1 MAKAEPSL
9 EGKRAEDE
17 KVWNML
23 IRKAAVIGAGTMG
36 CGIATHLANAGVPC
50 LLLDIVPE
58 GEGERSRIAS
68 DAIGRALKSR
78 PPSFMDPSDSSL
90 LSAGNIEDD
99 LEALGECDWIIEA
112 VTEDLDV
119 KRGIYERIA
128 PHRRAGSIISS
139 NTSGISLGLLTEG
152 LDEDFRSSFLVTHFF
167 NPPRYMYL
175 LELVRGPDT
184 SEEIFSAVREFAQK
198 RLGKG
203 VVECKDTPNFIANR
217 IGVLCM
223 GASCVYQEETGLSI
237 EEIDAITGPVIGR
250 PKTAT
255 FKLHDLVG
263 IDVALM
269 VMNNVYD
276 QVPDDE
282 SRKLFQAPAFL
293 QRMVE
298 EGKLGRK
305 SGGGFYRKEGKEIL
319 VLDLDSFEYR
329 QAKEVSFPSLD
340 RAREAKGLAEKIQA
354 LTGGGDQASAYLWK
368 LLSET
373 MLYSARRI
381 PEICDDILSVDRALR
396 WGFNWQLGPFELWDS
411 LGVKATAER
420 LEKEGREVPEL
431 VTGLLSSG
439 NESFYSARGKG
450 AERRVSVYVPASG
463 TLKTIDDRPGII
475 LLDDVR
481 MRSEPLRTNP
491 SASVLDIG
499 EGVLCVEFHSK
510 MNTISGETLEMI
522 REGVDLAE
530 RDGYAGLVIGNQGAN
545 FSLGANIKELAES
558 AVAKDWKAIDR
569 MIRDFHETVLRVRYS
584 AIPVAGVVQGMALG
598 GGCEIPLA
606 CDAIQAAAETYI
618 GLVELGVGLI
628 PAGGGTREMACRA
641 VEAVPEGYPV
651 DSFGFLMRYFENI
664 AMAKTS
670 GSAVEARQLGYL
682 RPIDGISMNRD
693 RALCDART
701 RVLAMAA
708 QGYRPPAPRESVKV
722 AGEAGIAELLILLS
736 QYSGGGFIS
745 EYDEFLAGRFAYVL
759 CGGNIDGEF
768 SVTERYL
775 LDLEREVFL
784 GLLGEQKTIDRI
796 THTLKTGKPL
806 RN

>member
-1 MAKAEPSL
+1 
-9 EGKRAEDE
+9 
-17 KVWNML
+17 ML

-50 LLLDIVPE
+50 LLLDIVPD

-68 DAIGRALKSR
+68 DAIAGALKSR
-78 PPSFMDPSDSSL
+78 PASFMDPSSAAL
-90 LSAGNIEDD
+90 LTAGNIEDD
-99 LEALGECDWIIEA
+99 LGALEDCDWIIEA
-112 VTEDLDV
+112 VTENLLV
-119 KRGIYERIA
+119 KRDIYSRIA
-128 PHRRAGSIISS
+128 SHRRPGSIVSS
-139 NTSGISLGLLTEG
+139 NTSGISLGLLVEG
-152 LDEDFRSSFLVTHFF
+152 FDEDFRSSFLVTHFF

-184 SEEIFSAVREFAQK
+184 SEEVFSTVRDFAEV

-269 VMNNVYD
+269 VMKNVYD
-276 QVPDDE
+276 LVPDDE
-282 SRKLFQAPAFL
+282 SRELFKAPAFL
-293 QRMVE
+293 QRMVD
-298 EGKLGRK
+298 EGRLGRK
-305 SGGGFYRKEGKEIL
+305 SGGGFYRKEGKDIL
-319 VLDLDSFEYR
+319 VLDLESFEYR
-329 QAKEVSFPSLD
+329 EAREVSFPSLES
-340 RAREAKGLAEKIQA
+340 AREAKGLPAKIQA
-354 LTGGGDQASAYLWK
+354 LVSGDDPASVYVWK

-373 MLYSARRI
+373 MLYSARRV
-381 PEICDDILSVDRALR
+381 PEICDDLVSVDRALR
-396 WGFNWQLGPFELWDS
+396 WGFNWELGPFELWDA
-411 LGVKATAER
+411 LGVRATVER
-420 LEKEGREVPEL
+420 LEEEGREVPAL
-431 VTGLLSSG
+431 VEALLSG
-439 NESFYSARGKG
+439 GKDRFYSVAGEG
-450 AERRVSVYVPASG
+450 AGRRRSVFGPGGG
-463 TLKTIDDRPGII
+463 TLETIEDRAGII
-475 LLDDVR
+475 LLDNVR
-481 MRSEPLRTNP
+481 MRGEPLESNP

-510 MNTISGETLEMI
+510 MNTISGATLELV
-522 REGVDLAE
+522 RRGVDAAE
-530 RDGYAGLVIGNQGAN
+530 QGGYAGLVIGNQAPN
-545 FSLGANIKELAES
+545 FSVGANIKELAS
-558 AVAKDWKAIDR
+558 AALEKDWKTIEG
-569 MIRDFHETVLRVRYS
+569 MIRGFHATALKLRYS
-584 AIPVAGVVQGMALG
+584 SIPVVCAVQGMALG

-641 VEAVPEGYPV
+641 AEAVPPGYPV

-670 GSAVEARQLGYL
+670 GSAAEARQLGYL
-682 RPIDGISMNRD
+682 RPVDGISMNRD

-701 RVLAMAA
+701 RVLAIAA
-708 QGYRPPAPRESVKV
+708 EGYRPPCPRHSVKV
-722 AGEAGIAELLILLS
+722 AGGPGIAELQILLS

-745 EYDEFLAGRFAYVL
+745 EYDEFLAGRFAYAL
-759 CGGNIDGEF
+759 CGGNIDAEF
-768 SVTERYL
+768 PVSEQYL
-775 LDLEREVFL
+775 LDLECEVFL
-784 GLLGEQKTIDRI
+784 GLLGEQKTLDRI
-796 THTLKTGKPL
+796 SHTLKTGKPL

>member
-1 MAKAEPSL
+1 MARAGPSPK
-9 EGKRAEDE
+9 GKRAEDE
-17 KVWNML
+17 KAWNML

-50 LLLDIVPE
+50 LLLDVVPE
-58 GEGERSRIAS
+58 GEGERSRIAT

-203 VVECKDTPNFIANR
+203 IVECKDTPNFIANR

-693 RALCDART
+693 RTLCDART

-768 SVTERYL
+768 PVTERYL

>member
-1 MAKAEPSL
+1 
-9 EGKRAEDE
+9 
-17 KVWNML
+17 ML

-50 LLLDIVPE
+50 LLLDIVPD

-68 DAIGRALKSR
+68 DAISGALKSR
-78 PPSFMDPSDSSL
+78 PASFMDPSSAAL
-90 LSAGNIEDD
+90 LTAGNIEDD
-99 LEALGECDWIIEA
+99 LGALEDCDWIIEA
-112 VTEDLDV
+112 VTENLQV
-119 KRGIYERIA
+119 KRDIYSRIA
-128 PHRRAGSIISS
+128 SHRRPGSIVSS
-139 NTSGISLGLLTEG
+139 NTSGISLGLLVEG
-152 LDEDFRSSFLVTHFF
+152 FDEDFRSSFLVTHFF

-184 SEEIFSAVREFAQK
+184 SEEVFSTVRDFAEV

-269 VMNNVYD
+269 VMKNVYD
-276 QVPDDE
+276 LVPDDE
-282 SRKLFQAPAFL
+282 SRELFKAPAFL
-293 QRMVE
+293 QRMVD
-298 EGKLGRK
+298 EGRLGRK
-305 SGGGFYRKEGKEIL
+305 SGGGFYRKEGKDIL
-319 VLDLDSFEYR
+319 VLDLESFEYR
-329 QAKEVSFPSLD
+329 EAREVSFPSLES
-340 RAREAKGLAEKIQA
+340 AREAKGLPAKIQA
-354 LTGGGDQASAYLWK
+354 LVSGDDPASVYVWK

-373 MLYSARRI
+373 MLYSARRV
-381 PEICDDILSVDRALR
+381 PEICDDLVSVDRALR
-396 WGFNWQLGPFELWDS
+396 LGFNWELGPFELWDA
-411 LGVKATAER
+411 LGVRATVER
-420 LEKEGREVPEL
+420 LEEEGREVPAL
-431 VTGLLSSG
+431 VEALLSG
-439 NESFYSARGKG
+439 GKDRFYSVAGEG
-450 AERRVSVYVPASG
+450 AGRRRSVFVPGGG
-463 TLKTIDDRPGII
+463 TLETIEDRAGII
-475 LLDDVR
+475 LLDNVR
-481 MRSEPLRTNP
+481 MRGEPLESNP

-510 MNTISGETLEMI
+510 MNTISGATLELV
-522 REGVDLAE
+522 RRGVDAAE
-530 RDGYAGLVIGNQGAN
+530 QGGYAGLVIGNQAPN
-545 FSLGANIKELAES
+545 FSVGANIKELAS
-558 AVAKDWKAIDR
+558 AALEKDWKTIEG
-569 MIRDFHETVLRVRYS
+569 MIRGFHAPALKLRYS
-584 AIPVAGVVQGMALG
+584 SIPVVCAVQGMALG

-641 VEAVPEGYPV
+641 AEAVPPGYPV

-670 GSAVEARQLGYL
+670 GSAAEARQLGYL
-682 RPIDGISMNRD
+682 RPVDGISMNRD

-701 RVLAMAA
+701 RVLAIAA
-708 QGYRPPAPRESVKV
+708 EGYRPPCPRHSVKV
-722 AGEAGIAELLILLS
+722 AGGPGIAELQILLS
-736 QYSGGGFIS
+736 QYSGGGCIS
-745 EYDEFLAGRFAYVL
+745 EYDEFLAGRFAYAL
-759 CGGNIDGEF
+759 CGGNIDAEF
-768 SVTERYL
+768 PVSEQYL
-775 LDLEREVFL
+775 LDLECEVFL
-784 GLLGEQKTIDRI
+784 GLLGEQKTLDRI
-796 THTLKTGKPL
+796 SHTLKTGKPL

>member
-1 MAKAEPSL
+1 MARAEPSL

-17 KVWNML
+17 KAWNML

-58 GEGERSRIAS
+58 GEGERSRIAT

-152 LDEDFRSSFLVTHFF
+152 LDDDFRSSFLVTHFF

-255 FKLHDLVG
+255 FRLHDLVG

-269 VMNNVYD
+269 VMKNVYD
-276 QVPDDE
+276 LVPDDE
-282 SRKLFQAPAFL
+282 SRELFRAPAFL
-293 QRMVE
+293 QRMVD

-319 VLDLDSFEYR
+319 VLDLESFEYR
-329 QAKEVSFPSLD
+329 QAKEVSFSSLD
-340 RAREAKGLAEKIQA
+340 SARKEKELPAKIQA
-354 LTGGGDQASAYLWK
+354 LAGGEDQASVYVWK

-373 MLYSARRI
+373 MLYSARMV

-396 WGFNWQLGPFELWDS
+396 WGFNWQLGPFELWDA
-411 LGVKATAER
+411 LGVRATADR
-420 LEKEGREVPEL
+420 LEKEGREIPALVEEL
-431 VTGLLSSG
+431 LRGGSH
-439 NESFYSARGKG
+439 SFYSTAGEG
-450 AERRVSVYVPASG
+450 AKRRPSVFVPASRE
-463 TLKTIDDRPGII
+463 LEMIEDRPGVI

-481 MRSEPLRTNP
+481 MRSEPLRSNP
-491 SASVLDIG
+491 SASVLDLG

-522 REGVDLAE
+522 REGVDAAE
-530 RDGYAGLVIGNQGAN
+530 QEGCAGLIIGNQAPN
-545 FSLGANIKELAES
+545 FSLGANIKELAAA
-558 AVAKDWKAIDR
+558 AVEKDWKAIDR
-569 MIRDFHETVLRVRYS
+569 MIRDFHETVLKVRYS
-584 AIPVAGVVQGMALG
+584 SIPVVGVVQGMALG

-606 CDAIQAAAETYI
+606 CDAVQAAAETYI

-641 VEAVPEGYPV
+641 AEAVPPGYPV

-664 AMAKTS
+664 SMAKTS
-670 GSAVEARQLGYL
+670 GSAAEARQLGYL

-693 RALCDART
+693 RALLDART
-701 RVLAMAA
+701 RVLAMASH
-708 QGYRPPAPRESVKV
+708 GYRPPAPRESVKV
-722 AGEAGIAELLILLS
+722 AGEAGIAELRILLS
-736 QYSGGGFIS
+736 QYAGGGFIS
-745 EYDEFLAGRFAYVL
+745 EYDEFLAGRFAYAL

-768 SVTERYL
+768 PVSEHYL
-775 LDLEREVFL
+775 LELEREVFL

>member
-1 MAKAEPSL
+1 
-9 EGKRAEDE
+9 
-17 KVWNML
+17 ML

-50 LLLDIVPE
+50 LLLDIVPD

-68 DAIGRALKSR
+68 DAIAGALKSR
-78 PPSFMDPSDSSL
+78 PASFMDPSSAAL
-90 LSAGNIEDD
+90 LTAGNIEDD
-99 LEALGECDWIIEA
+99 LGALEDCDWIIEA
-112 VTEDLDV
+112 VTENLQV
-119 KRGIYERIA
+119 KRDIYSRIA
-128 PHRRAGSIISS
+128 SHRRPGSIVSS
-139 NTSGISLGLLTEG
+139 NTSGISLGLLVEG
-152 LDEDFRSSFLVTHFF
+152 FDEDFRSSFLVTHFF

-184 SEEIFSAVREFAQK
+184 SEEVFSTVRDFAEV

-269 VMNNVYD
+269 VMKNVYD
-276 QVPDDE
+276 LVPDDE
-282 SRKLFQAPAFL
+282 SRELFKAPAFL
-293 QRMVE
+293 QRLVD
-298 EGKLGRK
+298 EGRLGRK
-305 SGGGFYRKEGKEIL
+305 SGGGFYRKEGKDIL
-319 VLDLDSFEYR
+319 VLDLESFEYR
-329 QAKEVSFPSLD
+329 EAREVSFPSLES
-340 RAREAKGLAEKIQA
+340 AREAKGLPAKIQA
-354 LTGGGDQASAYLWK
+354 LVSGDDPASVYVWK

-373 MLYSARRI
+373 MLYSARRV
-381 PEICDDILSVDRALR
+381 PEICDDLVSVDRALR
-396 WGFNWQLGPFELWDS
+396 WGFNWELGPFELWDA
-411 LGVKATAER
+411 LGVRATVER
-420 LEKEGREVPEL
+420 LEEEGREVPAL
-431 VTGLLSSG
+431 VEALLSG
-439 NESFYSARGKG
+439 GKDRFYSVAGEG
-450 AERRVSVYVPASG
+450 ADRRRSVFVPGGG
-463 TLKTIDDRPGII
+463 TLETIEDRAGII
-475 LLDDVR
+475 LLDNVR
-481 MRSEPLRTNP
+481 MRGEPLESNP

-510 MNTISGETLEMI
+510 MNTISGATLELV
-522 REGVDLAE
+522 RRGVDAAE
-530 RDGYAGLVIGNQGAN
+530 QGGYAGLVIGNQAPN
-545 FSLGANIKELAES
+545 FSVGANIKELAS
-558 AVAKDWKAIDR
+558 AALEKDWKTIEG
-569 MIRDFHETVLRVRYS
+569 MIRGFHATALKLRYS
-584 AIPVAGVVQGMALG
+584 SIPVVCAVQGMALG

-641 VEAVPEGYPV
+641 AEAVPPGYPV

-670 GSAVEARQLGYL
+670 GSAAEARQLGYL
-682 RPIDGISMNRD
+682 RPVDGISMNRD

-701 RVLAMAA
+701 RVLAIAA
-708 QGYRPPAPRESVKV
+708 EGYRPPCPRHSVKV
-722 AGEAGIAELLILLS
+722 AGGPGIAELQILLS

-745 EYDEFLAGRFAYVL
+745 EYDEFLAGRFAYAL
-759 CGGNIDGEF
+759 CGGNIDAEF
-768 SVTERYL
+768 PVSEQYL
-775 LDLEREVFL
+775 LDLECEVFL
-784 GLLGEQKTIDRI
+784 GLLGEQKTLDRI
-796 THTLKTGKPL
+796 SHTLKTGKPL

>member
-1 MAKAEPSL
+1 
-9 EGKRAEDE
+9 
-17 KVWNML
+17 ML

-50 LLLDIVPE
+50 LLLDIVPD

-68 DAIGRALKSR
+68 DAISGALKSR
-78 PPSFMDPSDSSL
+78 PASFMDPSSAAL
-90 LSAGNIEDD
+90 LTAGNIEDD
-99 LEALGECDWIIEA
+99 LGALEDCDWIIEA
-112 VTEDLDV
+112 VTENLQV
-119 KRGIYERIA
+119 KRDIYSRIA
-128 PHRRAGSIISS
+128 SHRRPGSIVSS
-139 NTSGISLGLLTEG
+139 NTSGISLGLLVEG
-152 LDEDFRSSFLVTHFF
+152 FDEDFRSSFLVTHFF

-184 SEEIFSAVREFAQK
+184 SEEVFSTVRDFAEV

-269 VMNNVYD
+269 VMKNVYD
-276 QVPDDE
+276 LVPDDE
-282 SRKLFQAPAFL
+282 SRELFKAPAFL
-293 QRMVE
+293 QRMVD
-298 EGKLGRK
+298 EGRLGRK
-305 SGGGFYRKEGKEIL
+305 SGGGFYRKEGKDIL
-319 VLDLDSFEYR
+319 VLDLESFEYR
-329 QAKEVSFPSLD
+329 EAREVSFPSLES
-340 RAREAKGLAEKIQA
+340 AREAKGLPAKIQA
-354 LTGGGDQASAYLWK
+354 LVSGDDPASVYVWK

-373 MLYSARRI
+373 MLYSARRV
-381 PEICDDILSVDRALR
+381 PEICDDLVSVDRALR
-396 WGFNWQLGPFELWDS
+396 WGFNWELGPFELWDA
-411 LGVKATAER
+411 LGVRATVER
-420 LEKEGREVPEL
+420 LEEEGREVPAL
-431 VTGLLSSG
+431 VEALLSG
-439 NESFYSARGKG
+439 GKDRFYSVAGEG
-450 AERRVSVYVPASG
+450 AGRRRSVFVPGGG
-463 TLKTIDDRPGII
+463 TLETIEDRAGII
-475 LLDDVR
+475 LLDNVR
-481 MRSEPLRTNP
+481 MRGEPLESHP

-510 MNTISGETLEMI
+510 MNTISGATLELV
-522 REGVDLAE
+522 RRGVDAAE
-530 RDGYAGLVIGNQGAN
+530 QGGYAGLVIGNQAPN
-545 FSLGANIKELAES
+545 FSVGANIKELAS
-558 AVAKDWKAIDR
+558 AALEKDWKTIEG
-569 MIRDFHETVLRVRYS
+569 MIRGFHATALKLRYS
-584 AIPVAGVVQGMALG
+584 SIPVVCAVQGMALG

-641 VEAVPEGYPV
+641 AEAVPPGYPV

-670 GSAVEARQLGYL
+670 GSAAEARQLGYL
-682 RPIDGISMNRD
+682 RPVDGISMNRD

-701 RVLAMAA
+701 RVLAIAA
-708 QGYRPPAPRESVKV
+708 EGYRPPCPRHSVKV
-722 AGEAGIAELLILLS
+722 AGGPGIAELQILLS

-745 EYDEFLAGRFAYVL
+745 EYDEFLAGRFAYAL
-759 CGGNIDGEF
+759 CGGNIDAEF
-768 SVTERYL
+768 PVSEQYL
-775 LDLEREVFL
+775 LDLECEVFL
-784 GLLGEQKTIDRI
+784 GLLGEQKTLDRI
-796 THTLKTGKPL
+796 SHTLKTGKPL

>member
-1 MAKAEPSL
+1 
-9 EGKRAEDE
+9 
-17 KVWNML
+17 ML

-50 LLLDIVPE
+50 LLLDIVPD

-68 DAIGRALKSR
+68 DAIAGALKSR
-78 PPSFMDPSDSSL
+78 PASFMDPSSAAL
-90 LSAGNIEDD
+90 LTAGNIEDD
-99 LEALGECDWIIEA
+99 LGALEDCDWIIEA
-112 VTEDLDV
+112 VTENLQV
-119 KRGIYERIA
+119 KRDIYSRIA
-128 PHRRAGSIISS
+128 SHRRPGSIVSS
-139 NTSGISLGLLTEG
+139 NTSGISLGLLVEG
-152 LDEDFRSSFLVTHFF
+152 FDEDFRSSFLVTHFF

-184 SEEIFSAVREFAQK
+184 SEEVFSAVRDFSEV

-269 VMNNVYD
+269 VMKNVYD
-276 QVPDDE
+276 LVPDDE
-282 SRKLFQAPAFL
+282 SRELFKAPAFL
-293 QRMVE
+293 QRMVD
-298 EGKLGRK
+298 EGRLGRK
-305 SGGGFYRKEGKEIL
+305 SGGGFYRKEGKDIL
-319 VLDLDSFEYR
+319 VLDLESFEYR
-329 QAKEVSFPSLD
+329 EAREVSFPSLES
-340 RAREAKGLAEKIQA
+340 AREAKGLPAKIQA
-354 LTGGGDQASAYLWK
+354 LVSGDDPASVYVWK

-373 MLYSARRI
+373 MLYSARRV
-381 PEICDDILSVDRALR
+381 PEICDDLVSVDRALR
-396 WGFNWQLGPFELWDS
+396 WGFNWELGPFELWDA
-411 LGVKATAER
+411 LGVRATVER
-420 LEKEGREVPEL
+420 LEEEGREVPAL
-431 VTGLLSSG
+431 VEALLSG
-439 NESFYSARGKG
+439 GKDRFYSVAGEG
-450 AERRVSVYVPASG
+450 AGRRRSVFVPGGG
-463 TLKTIDDRPGII
+463 TLETIEDRAGII
-475 LLDDVR
+475 LLDNVR
-481 MRSEPLRTNP
+481 MRGEPLESNP

-510 MNTISGETLEMI
+510 MNTISGATLELV
-522 REGVDLAE
+522 RRGVDAAE
-530 RDGYAGLVIGNQGAN
+530 QGGYAGLVIGNQAPN
-545 FSLGANIKELAES
+545 FSVGANIKELAS
-558 AVAKDWKAIDR
+558 AALEKDWKTIEG
-569 MIRDFHETVLRVRYS
+569 MIRGFHATALKLRYS
-584 AIPVAGVVQGMALG
+584 SIPVVCAVQGMALG

-641 VEAVPEGYPV
+641 AEAVPPGYPV

-670 GSAVEARQLGYL
+670 GSAAEARQLGYL
-682 RPIDGISMNRD
+682 RPVDGISMNRD

-701 RVLAMAA
+701 RVLAIAA
-708 QGYRPPAPRESVKV
+708 EGYRPPCPRHSVKV
-722 AGEAGIAELLILLS
+722 AGGPGIAELQILLS

-745 EYDEFLAGRFAYVL
+745 EYDEFLAGRFAYAL
-759 CGGNIDGEF
+759 CGGNIDAEF
-768 SVTERYL
+768 PVSEQYL
-775 LDLEREVFL
+775 LDLECEVFL
-784 GLLGEQKTIDRI
+784 GLLGEQKTLDRI
-796 THTLKTGKPL
+796 SHTLKTGKPL

>member
-1 MAKAEPSL
+1 
-9 EGKRAEDE
+9 
-17 KVWNML
+17 ML

-50 LLLDIVPE
+50 LLLDIVPD

-68 DAIGRALKSR
+68 DAISGALKSR
-78 PPSFMDPSDSSL
+78 PASFMDPSSAAL
-90 LSAGNIEDD
+90 LTAGNIEDD
-99 LEALGECDWIIEA
+99 LGALEDCDWIIEA
-112 VTEDLDV
+112 VTENLQV
-119 KRGIYERIA
+119 KRDIYSRIA
-128 PHRRAGSIISS
+128 SHRRPGSIVSS
-139 NTSGISLGLLTEG
+139 NTSGISLGLLVEG
-152 LDEDFRSSFLVTHFF
+152 FDEDFRSSFLVTHFF

-184 SEEIFSAVREFAQK
+184 SEEVFSTVRDFAEV

-269 VMNNVYD
+269 VMKNVYD
-276 QVPDDE
+276 LVPDDE
-282 SRKLFQAPAFL
+282 SRELFKAPAFL
-293 QRMVE
+293 QRMVD
-298 EGKLGRK
+298 EGRLGRK
-305 SGGGFYRKEGKEIL
+305 SGGGFYRKEGKDIL
-319 VLDLDSFEYR
+319 VLDLESFEYR
-329 QAKEVSFPSLD
+329 EAREVSFPSLES
-340 RAREAKGLAEKIQA
+340 AREAKGLPAKIQA
-354 LTGGGDQASAYLWK
+354 LVSGDDPASVYVWK

-373 MLYSARRI
+373 MLYSARRV
-381 PEICDDILSVDRALR
+381 PEICDDLVSVDRALR
-396 WGFNWQLGPFELWDS
+396 WGFNWELGPFELWDA
-411 LGVKATAER
+411 LGVRATVER
-420 LEKEGREVPEL
+420 LEEEGREVPAL
-431 VTGLLSSG
+431 VEALLSG
-439 NESFYSARGKG
+439 GKDRFYSVAGEG
-450 AERRVSVYVPASG
+450 AGRRRSVFVPGGG
-463 TLKTIDDRPGII
+463 TLETIEDRAGII
-475 LLDDVR
+475 LLDNVR
-481 MRSEPLRTNP
+481 MRGEPLESNP

-510 MNTISGETLEMI
+510 MNTISGATLELV
-522 REGVDLAE
+522 RRGVDAAE
-530 RDGYAGLVIGNQGAN
+530 QGGYAGLVIGNQAPN
-545 FSLGANIKELAES
+545 FSVGANIKELAS
-558 AVAKDWKAIDR
+558 AALEKDWKTIEG
-569 MIRDFHETVLRVRYS
+569 MIRGFHATALKLRYS
-584 AIPVAGVVQGMALG
+584 SIPVVCAVQGMALG

-641 VEAVPEGYPV
+641 AEAVPPGYPV

-670 GSAVEARQLGYL
+670 GSAAEARQLGYL
-682 RPIDGISMNRD
+682 RPVDGISMNRD

-701 RVLAMAA
+701 RVLAIAA
-708 QGYRPPAPRESVKV
+708 EGYRPPCPRHSVKV
-722 AGEAGIAELLILLS
+722 AGGPGIAELQILLS

-745 EYDEFLAGRFAYVL
+745 EYDEFLAGRFAYAL
-759 CGGNIDGEF
+759 CGGNIDAEF
-768 SVTERYL
+768 PVSEQYL
-775 LDLEREVFL
+775 LDLECEVFL
-784 GLLGEQKTIDRI
+784 GLLGEQKTLDRI
-796 THTLKTGKPL
+796 SHTLKTGKPL

>member
-1 MAKAEPSL
+1 
-9 EGKRAEDE
+9 
-17 KVWNML
+17 ML

-50 LLLDIVPE
+50 LLLDIVPD

-68 DAIGRALKSR
+68 DAIAGALKSR
-78 PPSFMDPSDSSL
+78 PASFMDPSSAAL
-90 LSAGNIEDD
+90 LTAGNIEDD
-99 LEALGECDWIIEA
+99 LGALEDCDWIIEA
-112 VTEDLDV
+112 VTENLQV
-119 KRGIYERIA
+119 KRDIYSRIA
-128 PHRRAGSIISS
+128 SHRRPGSIVSS
-139 NTSGISLGLLTEG
+139 NTSGISLGLLVEG
-152 LDEDFRSSFLVTHFF
+152 FDEDFRSSFLVTHFF

-184 SEEIFSAVREFAQK
+184 SEEVFSAVRNFAEV

-269 VMNNVYD
+269 VMKNVYD
-276 QVPDDE
+276 LVPDDE
-282 SRKLFQAPAFL
+282 SRELFKAPAFL
-293 QRMVE
+293 QRMVD
-298 EGKLGRK
+298 EGRLGRK
-305 SGGGFYRKEGKEIL
+305 SGGGFYRKEGKDIL
-319 VLDLDSFEYR
+319 VLDLESFEYR
-329 QAKEVSFPSLD
+329 EAREVSFPSLES
-340 RAREAKGLAEKIQA
+340 AREAKGLPAKIQA
-354 LTGGGDQASAYLWK
+354 LVSGDDPASVYVWK

-373 MLYSARRI
+373 MLYSARRV
-381 PEICDDILSVDRALR
+381 PEICDDLVSVDRALR
-396 WGFNWQLGPFELWDS
+396 WGFNWELGPFELWDA
-411 LGVKATAER
+411 LGVRATVER
-420 LEKEGREVPEL
+420 LEEEGREVPAL
-431 VTGLLSSG
+431 VEALLSG
-439 NESFYSARGKG
+439 GKDRFYSVAGEG
-450 AERRVSVYVPASG
+450 AGRRRSVFVPGGG
-463 TLKTIDDRPGII
+463 TLETIEDRAGII
-475 LLDDVR
+475 LLDNVR
-481 MRSEPLRTNP
+481 MRGEPLESNP

-510 MNTISGETLEMI
+510 MNTISGATLELV
-522 REGVDLAE
+522 RRGVDAAE
-530 RDGYAGLVIGNQGAN
+530 QGGYAGLVIGNQAPN
-545 FSLGANIKELAES
+545 FSVGANIKELAS
-558 AVAKDWKAIDR
+558 AALEKDWKTIEG
-569 MIRDFHETVLRVRYS
+569 MIRGFHATALKLRYS
-584 AIPVAGVVQGMALG
+584 SIPVVCAVQGMALG

-641 VEAVPEGYPV
+641 AEAVPPGYPV

-670 GSAVEARQLGYL
+670 GSAAEARQLGYL
-682 RPIDGISMNRD
+682 RPVDGISMNRD

-701 RVLAMAA
+701 RVLAIAA
-708 QGYRPPAPRESVKV
+708 EGYRPPCPRHSVKV
-722 AGEAGIAELLILLS
+722 AGGPGIAELQILLS

-745 EYDEFLAGRFAYVL
+745 EYDEFLAGRFAYAL
-759 CGGNIDGEF
+759 CGGNIDAEF
-768 SVTERYL
+768 PVSEQYL
-775 LDLEREVFL
+775 LDLECEVFL
-784 GLLGEQKTIDRI
+784 GLLGEQKTLDRI
-796 THTLKTGKPL
+796 SHTLKTGKPL

>member
-420 LEKEGREVPEL
+420 LEKEGREVPDL

-450 AERRVSVYVPASG
+450 AERRVAVYVPASG

-558 AVAKDWKAIDR
+558 AVAKDWKAIDT

-768 SVTERYL
+768 PVTERYL

>member
-1 MAKAEPSL
+1 
-9 EGKRAEDE
+9 
-17 KVWNML
+17 ML

-50 LLLDIVPE
+50 LLLDIVPD

-68 DAIGRALKSR
+68 DAIAGALKSR
-78 PPSFMDPSDSSL
+78 PASFMDPSSAAL
-90 LSAGNIEDD
+90 LTAGNIEDD
-99 LEALGECDWIIEA
+99 LGALEDCDWIIEA
-112 VTEDLDV
+112 VTENLQV
-119 KRGIYERIA
+119 KRDIYSRIA
-128 PHRRAGSIISS
+128 SHRRPGSIVSS
-139 NTSGISLGLLTEG
+139 NTSGISLGLLVEG
-152 LDEDFRSSFLVTHFF
+152 FDEDFRSSFLVTHFF

-184 SEEIFSAVREFAQK
+184 SEEVFSTVRDFAEV

-269 VMNNVYD
+269 VMKNVYD
-276 QVPDDE
+276 LVPDDE
-282 SRKLFQAPAFL
+282 SRELFKAPAFL
-293 QRMVE
+293 QRMVD
-298 EGKLGRK
+298 EGRLGRK
-305 SGGGFYRKEGKEIL
+305 SGGGFYRKEGKDIL
-319 VLDLDSFEYR
+319 VLDLESFEYR
-329 QAKEVSFPSLD
+329 EAREVSFPSLES
-340 RAREAKGLAEKIQA
+340 AREAKGLPAKIQA
-354 LTGGGDQASAYLWK
+354 LVSGDDPASVYVWK

-373 MLYSARRI
+373 MLYSARRV
-381 PEICDDILSVDRALR
+381 PEICDDLVSVDRALR
-396 WGFNWQLGPFELWDS
+396 WGFNWELGPFELWDA
-411 LGVKATAER
+411 LGVRATVER
-420 LEKEGREVPEL
+420 LEEEGREVPAL
-431 VTGLLSSG
+431 VEALLSG
-439 NESFYSARGKG
+439 GKDRFYSVAGEG
-450 AERRVSVYVPASG
+450 AGRRRSVFVPGGG
-463 TLKTIDDRPGII
+463 TLETIEDRAGII
-475 LLDDVR
+475 LLDNVR
-481 MRSEPLRTNP
+481 MRGEPLESNP

-510 MNTISGETLEMI
+510 MNTISGATLELV
-522 REGVDLAE
+522 RRGVDAAE
-530 RDGYAGLVIGNQGAN
+530 QGGYAGLVIGNQAPN
-545 FSLGANIKELAES
+545 FSVGANIKELAS
-558 AVAKDWKAIDR
+558 AALEKDWKTIEG
-569 MIRDFHETVLRVRYS
+569 MIRGFHATALKLRYS
-584 AIPVAGVVQGMALG
+584 SIPVVCAVQGMALG

-641 VEAVPEGYPV
+641 AEAVPPGYPV

-670 GSAVEARQLGYL
+670 GSAAEARQLGYL
-682 RPIDGISMNRD
+682 RPVDGISMNRD

-701 RVLAMAA
+701 RVLAIAA
-708 QGYRPPAPRESVKV
+708 EGYRPPCPRHSVKV
-722 AGEAGIAELLILLS
+722 AGGPGIAELQILLS

-745 EYDEFLAGRFAYVL
+745 EYDEFLAGRFAYAL
-759 CGGNIDGEF
+759 CGGNIDAEF
-768 SVTERYL
+768 PVSEQYL
-775 LDLEREVFL
+775 LDLECEVFL
-784 GLLGEQKTIDRI
+784 GLLGEQKTLDRI
-796 THTLKTGKPL
+796 SHTLKTGKPL

>member
-1 MAKAEPSL
+1 
-9 EGKRAEDE
+9 
-17 KVWNML
+17 ML

-50 LLLDIVPE
+50 LLLDIVPD

-68 DAIGRALKSR
+68 DAIAGALKSR
-78 PPSFMDPSDSSL
+78 PASFMDPSSAAL
-90 LSAGNIEDD
+90 LTAGNIEDD
-99 LEALGECDWIIEA
+99 LGALEDCDWIIEA
-112 VTEDLDV
+112 VTENLQV
-119 KRGIYERIA
+119 KRDIYSRIA
-128 PHRRAGSIISS
+128 SHRRPGSIVSS
-139 NTSGISLGLLTEG
+139 NTSGISLGLLVEG
-152 LDEDFRSSFLVTHFF
+152 FDEDFRSSFLVTHFF

-184 SEEIFSAVREFAQK
+184 SEEVFSTVRDFSEV

-269 VMNNVYD
+269 VMKNVYD
-276 QVPDDE
+276 LVPDDE
-282 SRKLFQAPAFL
+282 SRELFKAPAFL
-293 QRMVE
+293 QRMVD
-298 EGKLGRK
+298 EGRLGRK
-305 SGGGFYRKEGKEIL
+305 SGGGFYRKEGKDIL
-319 VLDLDSFEYR
+319 VLDLESFEYR
-329 QAKEVSFPSLD
+329 EAREVSFPSLES
-340 RAREAKGLAEKIQA
+340 AREAKGLPAKIQA
-354 LTGGGDQASAYLWK
+354 LVSGDDPASVYVWK

-373 MLYSARRI
+373 MLYSARRV
-381 PEICDDILSVDRALR
+381 PEICDDLVSVDRALR
-396 WGFNWQLGPFELWDS
+396 WGFNWELGPFELWDA
-411 LGVKATAER
+411 LGVRATVER
-420 LEKEGREVPEL
+420 LEEEGREVPAL
-431 VTGLLSSG
+431 VEALLSG
-439 NESFYSARGKG
+439 GKDRFYSVAGEG
-450 AERRVSVYVPASG
+450 ADRRRSVFVPGGG
-463 TLKTIDDRPGII
+463 TLETIEDRAGII
-475 LLDDVR
+475 LLDNVR
-481 MRSEPLRTNP
+481 MRGEPLESNP

-510 MNTISGETLEMI
+510 MNTISGATLELV
-522 REGVDLAE
+522 RRGVDAAE
-530 RDGYAGLVIGNQGAN
+530 QGGYAGLVIGNQAPN
-545 FSLGANIKELAES
+545 FSVGANIKELAS
-558 AVAKDWKAIDR
+558 AALEKDWKTIEG
-569 MIRDFHETVLRVRYS
+569 MIRGFHATALKLRYS
-584 AIPVAGVVQGMALG
+584 SIPVVCAVQGMALG

-641 VEAVPEGYPV
+641 AEAVPPGYPV
-651 DSFGFLMRYFENI
+651 DSFGFLIRYFENI

-670 GSAVEARQLGYL
+670 GSAAEARQLGYL
-682 RPIDGISMNRD
+682 RPVDGISMNRD

-701 RVLAMAA
+701 RVLAIAA
-708 QGYRPPAPRESVKV
+708 EGYRPPCPRHSVKV
-722 AGEAGIAELLILLS
+722 AGGPGIAELQILLS

-745 EYDEFLAGRFAYVL
+745 EYDEFLAGRFAYAL
-759 CGGNIDGEF
+759 CGGDIDAEF
-768 SVTERYL
+768 PVSEQYL
-775 LDLEREVFL
+775 LDLECEVFL
-784 GLLGEQKTIDRI
+784 GLLGEQKTLDRI
-796 THTLKTGKPL
+796 SHTLKTGKPL

>member
-1 MAKAEPSL
+1 
-9 EGKRAEDE
+9 
-17 KVWNML
+17 ML
-23 IRKAAVIGAGTMG
+23 IRKAAGIGAGTMG

-50 LLLDIVPE
+50 LLLDIVPD

-68 DAIGRALKSR
+68 DAISGALKSR
-78 PPSFMDPSDSSL
+78 PASFMDPSSAAL
-90 LSAGNIEDD
+90 LTAGNIEDD
-99 LEALGECDWIIEA
+99 LGALEDCDWIIEA
-112 VTEDLDV
+112 VTENLEV
-119 KRGIYERIA
+119 KRDIYSRIA
-128 PHRRAGSIISS
+128 SHRRPGSIVSS
-139 NTSGISLGLLTEG
+139 NTSGISLGLLVEG
-152 LDEDFRSSFLVTHFF
+152 FDEDFRSSFLVTHFF

-184 SEEIFSAVREFAQK
+184 SEEVFSTVRDFAEV

-269 VMNNVYD
+269 VMKNVYD
-276 QVPDDE
+276 LVPDDE
-282 SRKLFQAPAFL
+282 SRELFKAPAFL
-293 QRMVE
+293 QRMVD
-298 EGKLGRK
+298 EGRLGRK
-305 SGGGFYRKEGKEIL
+305 SGGGFYRKEGKDIL
-319 VLDLDSFEYR
+319 VLDLESFEYR
-329 QAKEVSFPSLD
+329 EAREVSFPSLES
-340 RAREAKGLAEKIQA
+340 AREAKGLPAKIQA
-354 LTGGGDQASAYLWK
+354 LVSGDDPASVYVWK

-373 MLYSARRI
+373 MLYSARRV
-381 PEICDDILSVDRALR
+381 PEICDDLVSVDRALR
-396 WGFNWQLGPFELWDS
+396 WGFNWELGPFELWDA
-411 LGVKATAER
+411 LGVRATVER
-420 LEKEGREVPEL
+420 LEEEGREVPAL
-431 VTGLLSSG
+431 VEALLSG
-439 NESFYSARGKG
+439 GKDRFYSVAGEG
-450 AERRVSVYVPASG
+450 AGRRRSVFVPGGG
-463 TLKTIDDRPGII
+463 TLETIEDRAGII
-475 LLDDVR
+475 LLDNVR
-481 MRSEPLRTNP
+481 MRGEPLESNP

-510 MNTISGETLEMI
+510 MNTISGETLELV
-522 REGVDLAE
+522 RRGVDAAE
-530 RDGYAGLVIGNQGAN
+530 QGGYAGLVIGNQAPN
-545 FSLGANIKELAES
+545 FSVGANIKELAS
-558 AVAKDWKAIDR
+558 AALEKDWKTIEG
-569 MIRDFHETVLRVRYS
+569 MIRGFHATALKLRYS
-584 AIPVAGVVQGMALG
+584 SIPVVCAVQGMALG

-641 VEAVPEGYPV
+641 AEAVPPGYPV

-670 GSAVEARQLGYL
+670 GSAAEARQLGYL
-682 RPIDGISMNRD
+682 RPVDGISMNRD

-701 RVLAMAA
+701 RVLAIAA
-708 QGYRPPAPRESVKV
+708 EGYRPPCPRHSVKV
-722 AGEAGIAELLILLS
+722 AGGPGIAELQILLS

-745 EYDEFLAGRFAYVL
+745 EYDEFLAGRFAYAL
-759 CGGNIDGEF
+759 CGGNIDAEF
-768 SVTERYL
+768 PVSEQYL
-775 LDLEREVFL
+775 LDLECEVFL
-784 GLLGEQKTIDRI
+784 GLLGEQKTLDRI
-796 THTLKTGKPL
+796 SHTLKTGKPL

>member
-1 MAKAEPSL
+1 
-9 EGKRAEDE
+9 
-17 KVWNML
+17 ML

-152 LDEDFRSSFLVTHFF
+152 LDDDFRRSFLVTHFF

-184 SEEIFSAVREFAQK
+184 SEEIFSAVREFAEK

-354 LTGGGDQASAYLWK
+354 LTGGGDEASAYLWK

-420 LEKEGREVPEL
+420 LEKEGREVPDL

-584 AIPVAGVVQGMALG
+584 AIPVVGVVQGMALG

-768 SVTERYL
+768 PVTERYL

>member
-1 MAKAEPSL
+1 
-9 EGKRAEDE
+9 
-17 KVWNML
+17 ML

-50 LLLDIVPE
+50 LLLDIVPD

-68 DAIGRALKSR
+68 DAIAGALKSR
-78 PPSFMDPSDSSL
+78 PASFMDPSSAAL
-90 LSAGNIEDD
+90 LTAGNIEDD
-99 LEALGECDWIIEA
+99 LGALEDCDWIIEA
-112 VTEDLDV
+112 VTENLEV
-119 KRGIYERIA
+119 KRDIYSRIA
-128 PHRRAGSIISS
+128 SHRRPGSIVSS
-139 NTSGISLGLLTEG
+139 NTSGISLGLLVEG

-184 SEEIFSAVREFAQK
+184 SEEVFSAVRDFAEV

-269 VMNNVYD
+269 VMKNVYD
-276 QVPDDE
+276 LVPDDE
-282 SRKLFQAPAFL
+282 SRELFKAPAFL
-293 QRMVE
+293 QRMVD
-298 EGKLGRK
+298 EGRLGRK
-305 SGGGFYRKEGKEIL
+305 SGGGFYRKEGKDIL
-319 VLDLDSFEYR
+319 VLDLESFEYR
-329 QAKEVSFPSLD
+329 EAREVSFPSLES
-340 RAREAKGLAEKIQA
+340 AREAKGLPARIQA
-354 LTGGGDQASAYLWK
+354 LVSGDDPASAYVWK

-373 MLYSARRI
+373 MLYSARRV
-381 PEICDDILSVDRALR
+381 PEICDDLVSVDRALR
-396 WGFNWQLGPFELWDS
+396 WGFNWELGPFELWDA
-411 LGVKATAER
+411 LGVRATVER
-420 LEKEGREVPEL
+420 IEEEGREVPAL
-431 VTGLLSSG
+431 VEALLSG
-439 NESFYSARGKG
+439 GKDSFYSVAGEG
-450 AERRVSVYVPASG
+450 ADRRRSVFVPGGG
-463 TLKTIDDRPGII
+463 TLEAIGDRAGVI
-475 LLDDVR
+475 LLDNVR
-481 MRSEPLRTNP
+481 MRGEPLESNP

-510 MNTISGETLEMI
+510 MNTISGETLELV
-522 REGVDLAE
+522 RRGVDAAE
-530 RDGYAGLVIGNQGAN
+530 QGGYAGLVIGNQAPN
-545 FSLGANIKELAES
+545 FSVGANIKELAS
-558 AVAKDWKAIDR
+558 AALEKDWKAIEG
-569 MIRDFHETVLRVRYS
+569 MIRGFHATALKLRYS
-584 AIPVAGVVQGMALG
+584 SIPVVCTVQGMALG

-641 VEAVPEGYPV
+641 AEAVPPGYPV

-664 AMAKTS
+664 SMAKIS
-670 GSAVEARQLGYL
+670 GSAAEARQLGYL
-682 RPIDGISMNRD
+682 RPVDGISMNRD

-701 RVLAMAA
+701 RVLAIAA
-708 QGYRPPAPRESVKV
+708 EGYRPPCPRHSVKV
-722 AGEAGIAELLILLS
+722 AGGAGIAELQILLS

-745 EYDEFLAGRFAYVL
+745 EYDEFLAGRFAYAL
-759 CGGNIDGEF
+759 CGGNIDAEF
-768 SVTERYL
+768 PVSEQYL
-775 LDLEREVFL
+775 LDLECEVFL
-784 GLLGEQKTIDRI
+784 GLLGEQKTLDRI
-796 THTLKTGKPL
+796 SHTLKTGKPL

>member
-1 MAKAEPSL
+1 
-9 EGKRAEDE
+9 
-17 KVWNML
+17 ML

-50 LLLDIVPE
+50 LLLDIVPD

-68 DAIGRALKSR
+68 DAIAGALKSR
-78 PPSFMDPSDSSL
+78 PASFMDPSSAAL
-90 LSAGNIEDD
+90 LTAGNIEDD
-99 LEALGECDWIIEA
+99 LGALEDCDWIIEA
-112 VTEDLDV
+112 VTENLEV
-119 KRGIYERIA
+119 KRDIYSRIA
-128 PHRRAGSIISS
+128 SHRRPGSIVSS
-139 NTSGISLGLLTEG
+139 NTSGISLGLLVEG

-184 SEEIFSAVREFAQK
+184 SEEVFSTVRDFAEV

-269 VMNNVYD
+269 VMKNVYD
-276 QVPDDE
+276 LVPDDE
-282 SRKLFQAPAFL
+282 SRELFKAPAFL
-293 QRMVE
+293 QRMVD
-298 EGKLGRK
+298 EGRLGRK
-305 SGGGFYRKEGKEIL
+305 SGGGFYRKEGKDIL
-319 VLDLDSFEYR
+319 VLDLESFEYR
-329 QAKEVSFPSLD
+329 EAREVSFPSLES
-340 RAREAKGLAEKIQA
+340 AREAKGLPAKIQA
-354 LTGGGDQASAYLWK
+354 LVSGDDPASVYVWK

-373 MLYSARRI
+373 MLYSARRV
-381 PEICDDILSVDRALR
+381 PEICDDLVSVDRALR
-396 WGFNWQLGPFELWDS
+396 WGFNWELGPFELWDA
-411 LGVKATAER
+411 LGARATVER
-420 LEKEGREVPEL
+420 LEEEGREVPAL
-431 VTGLLSSG
+431 VEALLSG
-439 NESFYSARGKG
+439 GKDRFYSVAGEG
-450 AERRVSVYVPASG
+450 AGRRRSVFVPGGG
-463 TLKTIDDRPGII
+463 TLETIEDRAGVI
-475 LLDDVR
+475 LLDNVR
-481 MRSEPLRTNP
+481 MRGEPLESNP

-510 MNTISGETLEMI
+510 MNTISGATLELV
-522 REGVDLAE
+522 RRGVDAAE
-530 RDGYAGLVIGNQGAN
+530 QGGYAGLVIGNQAPN
-545 FSLGANIKELAES
+545 FSVGANIKELAS
-558 AVAKDWKAIDR
+558 AALEKDWKAIEG
-569 MIRDFHETVLRVRYS
+569 MIRGFHATALKLRYS
-584 AIPVAGVVQGMALG
+584 SIPVVCAVQGMALG

-641 VEAVPEGYPV
+641 AEAVPPGYPV

-670 GSAVEARQLGYL
+670 GSAAEARQLGYL
-682 RPIDGISMNRD
+682 RPVDGISMNRD

-701 RVLAMAA
+701 RVLAIAA
-708 QGYRPPAPRESVKV
+708 EGYRPPCPRHSVKV
-722 AGEAGIAELLILLS
+722 AGGAGIAELQILLS

-745 EYDEFLAGRFAYVL
+745 EYDEFLAGRFAYAL
-759 CGGNIDGEF
+759 CGGNIDAEF
-768 SVTERYL
+768 PVSEQYL
-775 LDLEREVFL
+775 LDLECEVFL
-784 GLLGEQKTIDRI
+784 GLLGEQKTLDRI
-796 THTLKTGKPL
+796 SHTLKTGKPL

>member
-1 MAKAEPSL
+1 
-9 EGKRAEDE
+9 
-17 KVWNML
+17 ML

-68 DAIGRALKSR
+68 DAIDRALKSR

-152 LDEDFRSSFLVTHFF
+152 LDDDFRSSFLVTHFF

-184 SEEIFSAVREFAQK
+184 SEEIFSAVREFAEK

-420 LEKEGREVPEL
+420 LEKEGREVPDL

-439 NESFYSARGKG
+439 NESFYSAMGKG
-450 AERRVSVYVPASG
+450 AERRVSVYVPANG

-475 LLDDVR
+475 LLEDVR

-584 AIPVAGVVQGMALG
+584 VIPVVGVVQGMALG

-768 SVTERYL
+768 PVTERYL

>member
-1 MAKAEPSL
+1 
-9 EGKRAEDE
+9 
-17 KVWNML
+17 ML

-354 LTGGGDQASAYLWK
+354 LTSGGDQASAYLWK

-450 AERRVSVYVPASG
+450 AERRVAVYVPASG

-522 REGVDLAE
+522 REGVGLAE

-558 AVAKDWKAIDR
+558 AVAKDWKAIDT

-768 SVTERYL
+768 PVTERYL

>member
-1 MAKAEPSL
+1 
-9 EGKRAEDE
+9 
-17 KVWNML
+17 ML

-50 LLLDIVPE
+50 LLLDIVPD

-68 DAIGRALKSR
+68 DAIAGALKSR
-78 PPSFMDPSDSSL
+78 PASFMDPSSAAL
-90 LSAGNIEDD
+90 LTAGNIEDD
-99 LEALGECDWIIEA
+99 LGALEDCDWIIEA
-112 VTEDLDV
+112 VTENLEV
-119 KRGIYERIA
+119 KRDIYSRIA
-128 PHRRAGSIISS
+128 SHRRPGSIVSS
-139 NTSGISLGLLTEG
+139 NTSGISLGLLVEG

-184 SEEIFSAVREFAQK
+184 SEEVFSAVRDFAEV

-269 VMNNVYD
+269 VMKNVYD
-276 QVPDDE
+276 LVPDDE
-282 SRKLFQAPAFL
+282 SRELFKAPAFL
-293 QRMVE
+293 QRMVD
-298 EGKLGRK
+298 EGRLGRK
-305 SGGGFYRKEGKEIL
+305 SGGGFYRKEGKDIL
-319 VLDLDSFEYR
+319 VLDLESFEYR
-329 QAKEVSFPSLD
+329 EAREVSFPSLES
-340 RAREAKGLAEKIQA
+340 AREAKGLPARIQA
-354 LTGGGDQASAYLWK
+354 LVSGDDPASAYVWK

-373 MLYSARRI
+373 MLYSARRV
-381 PEICDDILSVDRALR
+381 PEICDDLVSVDRALR
-396 WGFNWQLGPFELWDS
+396 WGFNWELGPFELWDA
-411 LGVKATAER
+411 LGVRATVER
-420 LEKEGREVPEL
+420 IEEEGREVPAL
-431 VTGLLSSG
+431 VEALLSG
-439 NESFYSARGKG
+439 GKDSFYSVAGEG
-450 AERRVSVYVPASG
+450 ADRRRSVFVPGGG
-463 TLKTIDDRPGII
+463 TLETIEDRAGII
-475 LLDDVR
+475 LLDNVR
-481 MRSEPLRTNP
+481 MRGEPLESNP

-510 MNTISGETLEMI
+510 MNTISGETLELV
-522 REGVDLAE
+522 RRGVDAAE
-530 RDGYAGLVIGNQGAN
+530 QGGYAGLVIGNQAPN
-545 FSLGANIKELAES
+545 FSVGANIKELAS
-558 AVAKDWKAIDR
+558 AALEKDWKAIEG
-569 MIRDFHETVLRVRYS
+569 MIRGFHATALKLRYS
-584 AIPVAGVVQGMALG
+584 SIPVVCTVQGMALG

-641 VEAVPEGYPV
+641 AEAVPPGYPV

-664 AMAKTS
+664 SMAKIS
-670 GSAVEARQLGYL
+670 GSAAEARQLGYL
-682 RPIDGISMNRD
+682 RPVDGISMNRD

-701 RVLAMAA
+701 RVLAIAA
-708 QGYRPPAPRESVKV
+708 EGYRPPCPRHSVKV
-722 AGEAGIAELLILLS
+722 AGGAGIAELQILLS

-745 EYDEFLAGRFAYVL
+745 EYDEFLAGRFAYAL
-759 CGGNIDGEF
+759 CGGNIDAEF
-768 SVTERYL
+768 PVSEQYL
-775 LDLEREVFL
+775 LDLECEVFL
-784 GLLGEQKTIDRI
+784 GLLGEQKTLDRI
-796 THTLKTGKPL
+796 SHTLKTGKPL

>member
-1 MAKAEPSL
+1 
-9 EGKRAEDE
+9 
-17 KVWNML
+17 ML

-50 LLLDIVPE
+50 LLPDIVPD

-68 DAIGRALKSR
+68 DAIAGALKSR
-78 PPSFMDPSDSSL
+78 PASFMDPSSAAL
-90 LSAGNIEDD
+90 LTAGNIEDD
-99 LEALGECDWIIEA
+99 LGALEDCDWIIEA
-112 VTEDLDV
+112 VTENLQV
-119 KRGIYERIA
+119 KRDIYSRIA
-128 PHRRAGSIISS
+128 SHRRPGSIVSS
-139 NTSGISLGLLTEG
+139 NTSGISLGLLVEG

-184 SEEIFSAVREFAQK
+184 SEEVFSAVRDFAEV

-269 VMNNVYD
+269 VMKNVYD
-276 QVPDDE
+276 LVPDDE
-282 SRKLFQAPAFL
+282 SRELFKAPAFL
-293 QRMVE
+293 QRMVD
-298 EGKLGRK
+298 EGRLGRK
-305 SGGGFYRKEGKEIL
+305 SGGGFYRKEGKDIL
-319 VLDLDSFEYR
+319 VLDLESFEYR
-329 QAKEVSFPSLD
+329 EAREVSFPSLES
-340 RAREAKGLAEKIQA
+340 AREAKGLPARIQA
-354 LTGGGDQASAYLWK
+354 LVSGDDPASAYVWK

-373 MLYSARRI
+373 MLYSARRV
-381 PEICDDILSVDRALR
+381 PEICDDLVSVDRALR
-396 WGFNWQLGPFELWDS
+396 WGFNWELGPFELWDA
-411 LGVKATAER
+411 LGVRATVER
-420 LEKEGREVPEL
+420 IEEEGREVPAL
-431 VTGLLSSG
+431 VEALLSG
-439 NESFYSARGKG
+439 GKDSFYSVAGEG
-450 AERRVSVYVPASG
+450 ADRRRSVFVPGGGS
-463 TLKTIDDRPGII
+463 LETIEDRAGII
-475 LLDDVR
+475 LLDNVR
-481 MRSEPLRTNP
+481 MRGEPLESNP

-510 MNTISGETLEMI
+510 MNTISGETLELV
-522 REGVDLAE
+522 RRGVDAAE
-530 RDGYAGLVIGNQGAN
+530 QGGYAGLVIGNQAPN
-545 FSLGANIKELAES
+545 FSVGANIKELAS
-558 AVAKDWKAIDR
+558 AALEKDWKTIEG
-569 MIRDFHETVLRVRYS
+569 MIRGFHATALKLRYS
-584 AIPVAGVVQGMALG
+584 SIPVVCAVQGMALG

-641 VEAVPEGYPV
+641 AEAVPPGYPV

-664 AMAKTS
+664 SMAKIS
-670 GSAVEARQLGYL
+670 GSAAEARQLGYL
-682 RPIDGISMNRD
+682 RPVDGISMNRD

-701 RVLAMAA
+701 RVLAIAA
-708 QGYRPPAPRESVKV
+708 EGYRPPCPRHSVKV
-722 AGEAGIAELLILLS
+722 AGGAGIAELQILLS

-745 EYDEFLAGRFAYVL
+745 EYDEFLAGRFAYAL
-759 CGGNIDGEF
+759 CGGNIDAEF
-768 SVTERYL
+768 PVSEQYL
-775 LDLEREVFL
+775 LDLECEVFL
-784 GLLGEQKTIDRI
+784 GLLGEQKTLDRI
-796 THTLKTGKPL
+796 SHTLKTGKPL

>member
-1 MAKAEPSL
+1 
-9 EGKRAEDE
+9 
-17 KVWNML
+17 ML

-420 LEKEGREVPEL
+420 LEKEGREVPDL

-450 AERRVSVYVPASG
+450 AERRVAVYVPASG

-558 AVAKDWKAIDR
+558 AVAKDWKAIDT

-768 SVTERYL
+768 PVTERYL

>member
-1 MAKAEPSL
+1 MAKAEPGL

-693 RALCDART
+693 RTLCDART

-768 SVTERYL
+768 PVTERYL

>member
-1 MAKAEPSL
+1 
-9 EGKRAEDE
+9 
-17 KVWNML
+17 ML

-50 LLLDIVPE
+50 LLLDIVPD

-68 DAIGRALKSR
+68 DAIAGALKSR
-78 PPSFMDPSDSSL
+78 PASFMDPSSAAL
-90 LSAGNIEDD
+90 LTAGNIEDD
-99 LEALGECDWIIEA
+99 LGALEDCDWIIEA
-112 VTEDLDV
+112 VTENLEV
-119 KRGIYERIA
+119 KRDIYSRIA
-128 PHRRAGSIISS
+128 SHRRPGSIVSS
-139 NTSGISLGLLTEG
+139 NTSGISLGLLVEG

-184 SEEIFSAVREFAQK
+184 SEEVFSAVRDFAEV

-269 VMNNVYD
+269 VMKNVYD
-276 QVPDDE
+276 LVPDDE
-282 SRKLFQAPAFL
+282 SRELFKAPAFL
-293 QRMVE
+293 QRMVD
-298 EGKLGRK
+298 EGRLGRK
-305 SGGGFYRKEGKEIL
+305 SGGGFYRKEGKDIL
-319 VLDLDSFEYR
+319 VLDLESFEYR
-329 QAKEVSFPSLD
+329 EAREVSFPSLES
-340 RAREAKGLAEKIQA
+340 AREAKGLPARIQA
-354 LTGGGDQASAYLWK
+354 LVSGDDPASAYVWK

-373 MLYSARRI
+373 MLYSARRV
-381 PEICDDILSVDRALR
+381 PEICDDLVSVDRALR
-396 WGFNWQLGPFELWDS
+396 WGFNWELGPFELWDA
-411 LGVKATAER
+411 LGVRATVER
-420 LEKEGREVPEL
+420 IEEEGREVPAL
-431 VTGLLSSG
+431 VEALLSG
-439 NESFYSARGKG
+439 GKDSFYSVAGEG
-450 AERRVSVYVPASG
+450 ADRRRSVFVPGGG
-463 TLKTIDDRPGII
+463 TLEAIEDRAGVII
-475 LLDDVR
+475 LDNVR
-481 MRSEPLRTNP
+481 MRGEPLESNP

-510 MNTISGETLEMI
+510 MNTISGETLELV
-522 REGVDLAE
+522 RRGVDAAE
-530 RDGYAGLVIGNQGAN
+530 QGGYAGLVIGNQAPN
-545 FSLGANIKELAES
+545 FSVGANIKELAS
-558 AVAKDWKAIDR
+558 AALEKDWKTIEG
-569 MIRDFHETVLRVRYS
+569 MIRGFHATALKLRYS
-584 AIPVAGVVQGMALG
+584 SIPVVCTVQGMALG

-641 VEAVPEGYPV
+641 AEAVPPGYPV

-664 AMAKTS
+664 SMAKIS
-670 GSAVEARQLGYL
+670 GSAAEARQLGYL
-682 RPIDGISMNRD
+682 RPVDGISMNRD

-701 RVLAMAA
+701 RVLAIAA
-708 QGYRPPAPRESVKV
+708 EGYRPPCPRHSVKV
-722 AGEAGIAELLILLS
+722 AGGAGIAELQILLS

-745 EYDEFLAGRFAYVL
+745 EYDEFLAGRFAYAL
-759 CGGNIDGEF
+759 CGGNIDAEF
-768 SVTERYL
+768 PVSEQYL
-775 LDLEREVFL
+775 LDLECEVFL
-784 GLLGEQKTIDRI
+784 GLLGEQKTLDRI
-796 THTLKTGKPL
+796 SHTLKTGKPL

>member
-1 MAKAEPSL
+1 
-9 EGKRAEDE
+9 
-17 KVWNML
+17 ML

-50 LLLDIVPE
+50 LLLDIVPD

-68 DAIGRALKSR
+68 DAIAGALKSR
-78 PPSFMDPSDSSL
+78 PASFMDPSSAAL
-90 LSAGNIEDD
+90 LTAGNIEDD
-99 LEALGECDWIIEA
+99 LGALEDCDWIIEA
-112 VTEDLDV
+112 VTENLEV
-119 KRGIYERIA
+119 KRDIYSRIA
-128 PHRRAGSIISS
+128 SHRRPGSIVSS
-139 NTSGISLGLLTEG
+139 NTSGISLGLLVEG

-184 SEEIFSAVREFAQK
+184 SEEVFSAVRDFAEV

-269 VMNNVYD
+269 VMKNVYD
-276 QVPDDE
+276 LVPDDE
-282 SRKLFQAPAFL
+282 SRELFKAPAFL
-293 QRMVE
+293 QRMVD
-298 EGKLGRK
+298 EGRLGRK
-305 SGGGFYRKEGKEIL
+305 SGGGFYRKEGKDIL
-319 VLDLDSFEYR
+319 VLDLESFEYR
-329 QAKEVSFPSLD
+329 EAREVSFPSLES
-340 RAREAKGLAEKIQA
+340 AREAKGLPARIQA
-354 LTGGGDQASAYLWK
+354 LVSGDDPASVYVWK

-373 MLYSARRI
+373 MLYSARRV
-381 PEICDDILSVDRALR
+381 PEICDDLVSVDRALR
-396 WGFNWQLGPFELWDS
+396 WGFNWELGPFELWDA
-411 LGVKATAER
+411 LGVRATVER
-420 LEKEGREVPEL
+420 IEEEGREVPAL
-431 VTGLLSSG
+431 VEALLSG
-439 NESFYSARGKG
+439 GKDSFYSVAGEG
-450 AERRVSVYVPASG
+450 ADRRRSVFVPGGG
-463 TLKTIDDRPGII
+463 TLETIEDRAGVII
-475 LLDDVR
+475 LDNVR
-481 MRSEPLRTNP
+481 MRGEPLESNP

-510 MNTISGETLEMI
+510 MNTISGETLELV
-522 REGVDLAE
+522 RRGVDAAE
-530 RDGYAGLVIGNQGAN
+530 QGGYAGLVIGNQAPN
-545 FSLGANIKELAES
+545 FSVGANIKELAS
-558 AVAKDWKAIDR
+558 AALEKDWKAIEG
-569 MIRDFHETVLRVRYS
+569 MIRGFHATALKLRYS
-584 AIPVAGVVQGMALG
+584 SIPVVCTVQGMALG

-641 VEAVPEGYPV
+641 AEAVPPGYPV

-664 AMAKTS
+664 SMAKIS
-670 GSAVEARQLGYL
+670 GSAAEARQLGYL
-682 RPIDGISMNRD
+682 RPVDGISMNRD

-701 RVLAMAA
+701 RVLAIAA
-708 QGYRPPAPRESVKV
+708 EGYRPPCPRHSVKV
-722 AGEAGIAELLILLS
+722 AGGAGIAELQILLS

-745 EYDEFLAGRFAYVL
+745 EYDEFLAGRFAYAL
-759 CGGNIDGEF
+759 CGGNIDAEF
-768 SVTERYL
+768 PVSEQYL
-775 LDLEREVFL
+775 LDLECEVFL
-784 GLLGEQKTIDRI
+784 GLLGEQKTLDRI
-796 THTLKTGKPL
+796 SHTLKTGKPL

>member
-1 MAKAEPSL
+1 
-9 EGKRAEDE
+9 
-17 KVWNML
+17 ML

-50 LLLDIVPE
+50 LLLDIVPD

-68 DAIGRALKSR
+68 DAIAGALKSR
-78 PPSFMDPSDSSL
+78 PASFMDPSSAAL
-90 LSAGNIEDD
+90 LTAGNIEDD
-99 LEALGECDWIIEA
+99 LGALEDCDWIIEA
-112 VTEDLDV
+112 VTENLEV
-119 KRGIYERIA
+119 KRDIYSRIA
-128 PHRRAGSIISS
+128 SHRRPGSIVSS
-139 NTSGISLGLLTEG
+139 NTSGISLGLLVEG
-152 LDEDFRSSFLVTHFF
+152 FDEDFRSSFLVTHFF

-184 SEEIFSAVREFAQK
+184 SEEVFSTVRDFAEV

-269 VMNNVYD
+269 VMKNVYD
-276 QVPDDE
+276 LVPDDE
-282 SRKLFQAPAFL
+282 SRELFKAPAFL
-293 QRMVE
+293 QRMVD
-298 EGKLGRK
+298 EGRLGRK
-305 SGGGFYRKEGKEIL
+305 SGGGFYRTEGKDIL
-319 VLDLDSFEYR
+319 VLDLESFEYR
-329 QAKEVSFPSLD
+329 EAREVSFPSLES
-340 RAREAKGLAEKIQA
+340 AREAKGLPAKIQA
-354 LTGGGDQASAYLWK
+354 LVSGDDPASVYVWK

-373 MLYSARRI
+373 MLYSARRV
-381 PEICDDILSVDRALR
+381 PEICDDLVSVDRALR
-396 WGFNWQLGPFELWDS
+396 WGFNWELGPFELWDA
-411 LGVKATAER
+411 LGARATVER
-420 LEKEGREVPEL
+420 LEEEGREVPAL
-431 VTGLLSSG
+431 VEALLSG
-439 NESFYSARGKG
+439 GKDRFYSVAGEG
-450 AERRVSVYVPASG
+450 AGRRRSVFVPGGG
-463 TLKTIDDRPGII
+463 TLETIEDRAGVI
-475 LLDDVR
+475 LLDNVR
-481 MRSEPLRTNP
+481 MRGEPLESNP

-510 MNTISGETLEMI
+510 MNTISGETLELV
-522 REGVDLAE
+522 RRGVDVAE
-530 RDGYAGLVIGNQGAN
+530 QGGYAGLGIGNQAPN
-545 FSLGANIKELAES
+545 FSVGANIKERAS
-558 AVAKDWKAIDR
+558 AALEKDWKAIEG
-569 MIRDFHETVLRVRYS
+569 MIRGFHATALKLRYS
-584 AIPVAGVVQGMALG
+584 SIPVVCAVQGMALG

-618 GLVELGVGLI
+618 GLVERGVGLI

-641 VEAVPEGYPV
+641 AEAVPPGYPV

-670 GSAVEARQLGYL
+670 GSAAEARQLGYL
-682 RPIDGISMNRD
+682 RPVDGISMNRD

-701 RVLAMAA
+701 RVLAIAA
-708 QGYRPPAPRESVKV
+708 EGYRPPCPRHSVKV
-722 AGEAGIAELLILLS
+722 AGGAGIAELQILLS

-745 EYDEFLAGRFAYVL
+745 EYDEFLAGRFAYAL
-759 CGGNIDGEF
+759 CGGNIDAEF
-768 SVTERYL
+768 PVSEQYL
-775 LDLEREVFL
+775 LDLECEVFL
-784 GLLGEQKTIDRI
+784 GLLGEQKTLDRI
-796 THTLKTGKPL
+796 SHTLKTGKPL

>member
-1 MAKAEPSL
+1 
-9 EGKRAEDE
+9 
-17 KVWNML
+17 ML

-58 GEGERSRIAS
+58 GEGERSRIAT

-152 LDEDFRSSFLVTHFF
+152 LDDDFRSSFLVTHFF
-167 NPPRYMYL
+167 SPPRYMYL
-175 LELVRGPDT
+175 LELVRGPET
-184 SEEIFSAVREFAQK
+184 SEEIFSAVREFAEK

-263 IDVALM
+263 LDVALM
-269 VMNNVYD
+269 VMKNVYD
-276 QVPDDE
+276 LVPEDE
-282 SRKLFQAPAFL
+282 SRELFRAPAFF
-293 QRMVE
+293 QRMVD

-319 VLDLDSFEYR
+319 VLDLESFEYR
-329 QAKEVSFPSLD
+329 QEKEVSFPSLD
-340 RAREAKGLAEKIQA
+340 SARKAKELPAKIQA
-354 LTGGGDQASAYLWK
+354 LAGGEDKASAYVWK

-373 MLYSARRI
+373 MLYSARRV

-396 WGFNWQLGPFELWDS
+396 WGFNWQLGPFELWDA
-411 LGVKATAER
+411 LGVRATADR
-420 LEKEGREVPEL
+420 LEKEGREIPALVEEL
-431 VTGLLSSG
+431 LRGG
-439 NESFYSARGKG
+439 NDSFYSTAGEG
-450 AERRVSVYVPASG
+450 AKKRPSVFVPASRE
-463 TLKTIDDRPGII
+463 LEMIEDRPGVI

-481 MRSEPLRTNP
+481 MRSEPLRSNP

-522 REGVDLAE
+522 REGVDAAE
-530 RDGYAGLVIGNQGAN
+530 QEGYAGLVIGNQASN
-545 FSLGANIKELAES
+545 FSVGANIKELAAA
-558 AVAKDWKAIDR
+558 AVEKDWKAIDR
-569 MIRDFHETVLRVRYS
+569 MIRDFHETVLKVRYS
-584 AIPVAGVVQGMALG
+584 SIPVVGAVQGLALG

-606 CDAIQAAAETYI
+606 CDAVQAAAETYI

-641 VEAVPEGYPV
+641 AEAVPPGYPV

-670 GSAVEARQLGYL
+670 GSAAEARQLGYL
-682 RPIDGISMNRD
+682 RPIDEISMNRD
-693 RALCDART
+693 RALLDART

-722 AGEAGIAELLILLS
+722 AGEAGIAELRILLS
-736 QYSGGGFIS
+736 QYAGGGFIS
-745 EYDEFLAGRFAYVL
+745 EYDEFLAGRFAYAL

-768 SVTERYL
+768 PVSEQYL
-775 LDLEREVFL
+775 LELELEVFL
-784 GLLGEQKTIDRI
+784 GLLGEQKTIERI

>member
-1 MAKAEPSL
+1 
-9 EGKRAEDE
+9 
-17 KVWNML
+17 ML

-50 LLLDIVPE
+50 LLLDIVPD

-68 DAIGRALKSR
+68 DAISGALKSR
-78 PPSFMDPSDSSL
+78 PASFMDPSSAAL
-90 LSAGNIEDD
+90 LTAGNIEDD
-99 LEALGECDWIIEA
+99 LGALEDCDWIIEA
-112 VTEDLDV
+112 VTENLQV
-119 KRGIYERIA
+119 KRDIYSRIA
-128 PHRRAGSIISS
+128 SHRRPGSIVSS
-139 NTSGISLGLLTEG
+139 NTSGISLGLLVEG

-184 SEEIFSAVREFAQK
+184 SEEVFSTVRDFAEV

-269 VMNNVYD
+269 VMKNVYD
-276 QVPDDE
+276 LVPDDE
-282 SRKLFQAPAFL
+282 SRELFKAPAFL
-293 QRMVE
+293 QRMVD
-298 EGKLGRK
+298 EGRLGRK
-305 SGGGFYRKEGKEIL
+305 SGGCFYRKEGKEII
-319 VLDLDSFEYR
+319 VLDLESFEYR

-340 RAREAKGLAEKIQA
+340 SARKEKELPAKIQA
-354 LTGGGDQASAYLWK
+354 LAGGEDQASVYVWK

-373 MLYSARRI
+373 MLYSARRV
-381 PEICDDILSVDRALR
+381 PEICDDLVSVDRALR
-396 WGFNWQLGPFELWDS
+396 WGFNWELGPFELWDA
-411 LGVKATAER
+411 LGVRATVER
-420 LEKEGREVPEL
+420 LEEEGREVPAL
-431 VTGLLSSG
+431 VEALLSG
-439 NESFYSARGKG
+439 GKDRFYSVAGEG
-450 AERRVSVYVPASG
+450 AGRRRSVFVPGGG
-463 TLKTIDDRPGII
+463 TLETIEDRAGII
-475 LLDDVR
+475 LLDNVR
-481 MRSEPLRTNP
+481 MRGEPLESNP

-510 MNTISGETLEMI
+510 MNTISGATLELV
-522 REGVDLAE
+522 RRGVDAAE
-530 RDGYAGLVIGNQGAN
+530 QGGYAGLVIGNQAPN
-545 FSLGANIKELAES
+545 FSVGANIKELAS
-558 AVAKDWKAIDR
+558 AALEKDWKTIEG
-569 MIRDFHETVLRVRYS
+569 MIRGFHATALKLRYS
-584 AIPVAGVVQGMALG
+584 SIPVVCAVQGMALG

-641 VEAVPEGYPV
+641 AEAVPPGYPV

-670 GSAVEARQLGYL
+670 GSAAEARQLGYL
-682 RPIDGISMNRD
+682 RPVDGISMNRD

-701 RVLAMAA
+701 RVLAIAA
-708 QGYRPPAPRESVKV
+708 EGYRPPCPRHSVKV
-722 AGEAGIAELLILLS
+722 AGGPGIAELQILLS

-745 EYDEFLAGRFAYVL
+745 EYDEFLAGRFAYAL
-759 CGGNIDGEF
+759 CGGNIDAEF
-768 SVTERYL
+768 PVSEQYL
-775 LDLEREVFL
+775 LDLECEVFL
-784 GLLGEQKTIDRI
+784 GLLGEQKTLDRI
-796 THTLKTGKPL
+796 SHTLKTGKPL

>member
-396 WGFNWQLGPFELWDS
+396 WGFNWQLGHFELWDS

-420 LEKEGREVPEL
+420 LEKEGREVPDL

-450 AERRVSVYVPASG
+450 AERRGAVYVPASG

-558 AVAKDWKAIDR
+558 AVAKDWKAIDT

-736 QYSGGGFIS
+736 QYSGGGFILS
-745 EYDEFLAGRFAYVL
+745 L
-759 CGGNIDGEF
+759 IH
-768 SVTERYL
+768 
-775 LDLEREVFL
+775 
-784 GLLGEQKTIDRI
+784 I
-796 THTLKTGKPL
+796 
-806 RN
+806 

>member
-1 MAKAEPSL
+1 
-9 EGKRAEDE
+9 
-17 KVWNML
+17 ML

-50 LLLDIVPE
+50 LLLDIVPD

-68 DAIGRALKSR
+68 DAIAGALKSR
-78 PPSFMDPSDSSL
+78 PASFMDPSSAAL
-90 LSAGNIEDD
+90 LTAGNIEDD
-99 LEALGECDWIIEA
+99 LGALEDCDWIIEA
-112 VTEDLDV
+112 VTENLQV
-119 KRGIYERIA
+119 KRDIYSRIA
-128 PHRRAGSIISS
+128 SHRRPGSIVSS
-139 NTSGISLGLLTEG
+139 NTSGISLGLLVEG
-152 LDEDFRSSFLVTHFF
+152 FDEDFRSSFLVTHFF

-184 SEEIFSAVREFAQK
+184 SEEVFSTVRDFAEV

-269 VMNNVYD
+269 VMKNVYD
-276 QVPDDE
+276 LVPDDE
-282 SRKLFQAPAFL
+282 SRELFKAPAFL
-293 QRMVE
+293 QRMVD
-298 EGKLGRK
+298 EGRLGRK
-305 SGGGFYRKEGKEIL
+305 SGGGFYRKEGKDIL
-319 VLDLDSFEYR
+319 VLDLESFEYR
-329 QAKEVSFPSLD
+329 EAREVSFPSLES
-340 RAREAKGLAEKIQA
+340 AREAKGLPAKIQA
-354 LTGGGDQASAYLWK
+354 LVSGDDPASVYVWK

-373 MLYSARRI
+373 MLYSARRV
-381 PEICDDILSVDRALR
+381 PEICDDLVSVDRALR
-396 WGFNWQLGPFELWDS
+396 WGFNWELGPFELWDA
-411 LGVKATAER
+411 LGVRATVER
-420 LEKEGREVPEL
+420 IEEEGREVPAL
-431 VTGLLSSG
+431 VEALLSG
-439 NESFYSARGKG
+439 GKDRFYSVAGEG
-450 AERRVSVYVPASG
+450 AGRRRSVFVPGGG
-463 TLKTIDDRPGII
+463 TLETIEDRAGII
-475 LLDDVR
+475 LLDNVR
-481 MRSEPLRTNP
+481 MRGEPLESNP

-510 MNTISGETLEMI
+510 MNTISGATLELV
-522 REGVDLAE
+522 RRGVDAAE
-530 RDGYAGLVIGNQGAN
+530 QGGYAGLVIGNQAPN
-545 FSLGANIKELAES
+545 FSVGANIKELAS
-558 AVAKDWKAIDR
+558 AALEKDWKTIEG
-569 MIRDFHETVLRVRYS
+569 MIRGFHATALKLRYS
-584 AIPVAGVVQGMALG
+584 SIPVVGAVQGMALG

-641 VEAVPEGYPV
+641 AEAVPPGYPV

-670 GSAVEARQLGYL
+670 GSAAEARQLGYL
-682 RPIDGISMNRD
+682 RPVDGISMNRD

-701 RVLAMAA
+701 RVLAIAA
-708 QGYRPPAPRESVKV
+708 EGYRPPCPRHSVKV
-722 AGEAGIAELLILLS
+722 AGGPGIAELQILLS

-745 EYDEFLAGRFAYVL
+745 EYDEFLAGRFAYAL
-759 CGGNIDGEF
+759 CGGNIDAEF
-768 SVTERYL
+768 PVSEQYL
-775 LDLEREVFL
+775 LDLECEVFL
-784 GLLGEQKTIDRI
+784 GLLGEQKTLDRI
-796 THTLKTGKPL
+796 SHTLKTGKPL

>member
-1 MAKAEPSL
+1 
-9 EGKRAEDE
+9 
-17 KVWNML
+17 ML

-50 LLLDIVPE
+50 LLLDIVPD

-68 DAIGRALKSR
+68 DAIAGALKSR
-78 PPSFMDPSDSSL
+78 PASFMDPSSAAL
-90 LSAGNIEDD
+90 LTAGNIEDD
-99 LEALGECDWIIEA
+99 LGALEDCDWIIEA
-112 VTEDLDV
+112 VTENLEV
-119 KRGIYERIA
+119 KRDIYSRIA
-128 PHRRAGSIISS
+128 SHRRPGSIVSS
-139 NTSGISLGLLTEG
+139 NTSGISLGLLVEG

-184 SEEIFSAVREFAQK
+184 SEEVFSAVRDFAQG
-198 RLGKG
+198 RPGEG

-269 VMNNVYD
+269 VMKNVYD
-276 QVPDDE
+276 LVPDDE
-282 SRKLFQAPAFL
+282 SRELFKAPAFL
-293 QRMVE
+293 QRMVD
-298 EGKLGRK
+298 EGRLGRK
-305 SGGGFYRKEGKEIL
+305 SGGGFYRKEGKDIL
-319 VLDLDSFEYR
+319 VLDLESFEYR
-329 QAKEVSFPSLD
+329 EAREVSFPSLES
-340 RAREAKGLAEKIQA
+340 AREAKGLPARIQA
-354 LTGGGDQASAYLWK
+354 LVSGDDPASAYVWK

-373 MLYSARRI
+373 MLYSARRV
-381 PEICDDILSVDRALR
+381 PEICDDLVSVDRALR
-396 WGFNWQLGPFELWDS
+396 WGFNWELGPFELWDA
-411 LGVKATAER
+411 LGVRATVER
-420 LEKEGREVPEL
+420 IEEEGREVPAL
-431 VTGLLSSG
+431 VEALLSG
-439 NESFYSARGKG
+439 GKDSFYSVAGEG
-450 AERRVSVYVPASG
+450 ADRRRSVFVPGGG
-463 TLKTIDDRPGII
+463 TLEAIEDRAGVI
-475 LLDDVR
+475 LLDNVR
-481 MRSEPLRTNP
+481 MRGEPLESNP

-510 MNTISGETLEMI
+510 MNTISGETLELV
-522 REGVDLAE
+522 RRGVDAAE
-530 RDGYAGLVIGNQGAN
+530 QGGYAGLVIGNQAPN
-545 FSLGANIKELAES
+545 FSVGANIKELAS
-558 AVAKDWKAIDR
+558 AALEKDWKAIEG
-569 MIRDFHETVLRVRYS
+569 MIRGFHATALKLRYS
-584 AIPVAGVVQGMALG
+584 SIPVVCTVQGMALG

-641 VEAVPEGYPV
+641 AEAVPPGYPV

-664 AMAKTS
+664 SMAKIS
-670 GSAVEARQLGYL
+670 GSAAEARQLGYL
-682 RPIDGISMNRD
+682 RPVDGISMNRD

-701 RVLAMAA
+701 RVLAIAA
-708 QGYRPPAPRESVKV
+708 EGYRPPCPRHSVKV
-722 AGEAGIAELLILLS
+722 AGGAGIAELQILLS

-745 EYDEFLAGRFAYVL
+745 EYDEFLAGRFAYAL
-759 CGGNIDGEF
+759 CGGNIDAEF
-768 SVTERYL
+768 PVSEQYL
-775 LDLEREVFL
+775 LDLECEVFL
-784 GLLGEQKTIDRI
+784 GLLGEQKTLDRI
-796 THTLKTGKPL
+796 SHTLKTGKPL

>member
-1 MAKAEPSL
+1 
-9 EGKRAEDE
+9 
-17 KVWNML
+17 ML

-50 LLLDIVPE
+50 LLLDIVPD

-68 DAIGRALKSR
+68 DAISGALKSR
-78 PPSFMDPSDSSL
+78 PASFMDPSSAAL
-90 LSAGNIEDD
+90 LTAGNIEDD
-99 LEALGECDWIIEA
+99 LGALEDCDWIIEA
-112 VTEDLDV
+112 VTENLQV
-119 KRGIYERIA
+119 KRDIYSRIA
-128 PHRRAGSIISS
+128 SHRRPGSIVSS
-139 NTSGISLGLLTEG
+139 NTSGISLGLLVEG
-152 LDEDFRSSFLVTHFF
+152 FDEDFRSSFLVTHFF

-184 SEEIFSAVREFAQK
+184 SEEVFSTVRDFAEV

-269 VMNNVYD
+269 VMKNVYD
-276 QVPDDE
+276 LVPDDE
-282 SRKLFQAPAFL
+282 SRELFKAPAFL
-293 QRMVE
+293 QRMVD
-298 EGKLGRK
+298 EGRLGRK
-305 SGGGFYRKEGKEIL
+305 SGGGFYRKEGKDIL
-319 VLDLDSFEYR
+319 VLDLESFEYR
-329 QAKEVSFPSLD
+329 EAREVSFPSLES
-340 RAREAKGLAEKIQA
+340 AREAKGLPAKIQA
-354 LTGGGDQASAYLWK
+354 LVSGDDPASVYVWK

-373 MLYSARRI
+373 MLYSARRV
-381 PEICDDILSVDRALR
+381 PEICDDLVSVDRALR
-396 WGFNWQLGPFELWDS
+396 WGFNWELGPFELWDA
-411 LGVKATAER
+411 LGVRATVER
-420 LEKEGREVPEL
+420 LEEEGREVPAL
-431 VTGLLSSG
+431 VEALLSG
-439 NESFYSARGKG
+439 GKDRFYSVAGEG
-450 AERRVSVYVPASG
+450 AGRRRSVFVPGGG
-463 TLKTIDDRPGII
+463 TLETIEDRAGII
-475 LLDDVR
+475 LLDNVR
-481 MRSEPLRTNP
+481 MRGEPLESNP

-510 MNTISGETLEMI
+510 MNTISGETLELV
-522 REGVDLAE
+522 RRGVDAAE
-530 RDGYAGLVIGNQGAN
+530 QGGYAGLVIGNQAPN
-545 FSLGANIKELAES
+545 FSVGANIKELAS
-558 AVAKDWKAIDR
+558 AALEKDWKTIEG
-569 MIRDFHETVLRVRYS
+569 MIRGFHATALKLRYS
-584 AIPVAGVVQGMALG
+584 SIPVVCAVQGMALG

-641 VEAVPEGYPV
+641 AEAVPPGYPV

-670 GSAVEARQLGYL
+670 GSAAEARQLGYL
-682 RPIDGISMNRD
+682 RPVDGISMNRD

-701 RVLAMAA
+701 RVLAIAA
-708 QGYRPPAPRESVKV
+708 EGYRPPCPRHSVKV
-722 AGEAGIAELLILLS
+722 AGGAGIAELQILLS

-745 EYDEFLAGRFAYVL
+745 EYDEFLAGRFAYAL
-759 CGGNIDGEF
+759 CGGNIDAEF
-768 SVTERYL
+768 PVSEQYL
-775 LDLEREVFL
+775 LDLECEVFL
-784 GLLGEQKTIDRI
+784 GLLGEQKTLDRI
-796 THTLKTGKPL
+796 SHTLKTGKPL